1 MYENWGNRFRCF
13 WIGFCSNPPRKFEV
27 SLFEKNSKLGG
38 HSNTVTIEQENKK
51 YSVETGFIVLND
63 KNYPIFTSLLKH
75 LNIGVNNSSM
85 SFSVSVD
92 KGLFEYSSS
101 YIGLLGQTKNI
112 IDPKYWGMLRD
123 INYFY
128 TNALK
133 DVKDCPDNE
142 TLGQFLKRFNYSN
155 KFIDYHL
162 VPMTASI
169 WSCPTKSILNFP
181 IKSLLVFFENHK
193 LLNIYNRPK
202 WSTVNKGS
210 REYVKKIQSLL
221 KGNIYTNAKV
231 NKISKSKEG
240 IRVHYQD
247 GIKTFDKVILAC
259 HADQSSEILI
269 ENFSEEANLL
279 KDFKY
284 QKNTSILH
292 SDINFMPKRKSVW
305 SSWNYITETGNS
317 GNLSITYWMNELQG
331 INSSKPI
338 LLSLNP
344 KILPNPDLIYGQYSY
359 SHPILD
365 NNAINIQKKL
375 SSIQG
380 KNNLWFCGAWTGFGF
395 HEDGVKSAV
404 EIANSHNI
412 DLPWFQ
418 SKEVLHAAQ

>member
-1 MYENWGNRFRCF
+1 MK
-13 WIGFCSNPPRKFEV
+13 IGVIGSGVAGLVSALTLQEKFEV

-38 HSNTVTIEQENKK
+38 HSNTVTIEQESKK

-75 LNIGVNNSSM
+75 LNIGVKNSSM
-85 SFSVSVD
+85 SFSVSVN
-92 KGLFEYSSS
+92 KGQFEYSSS

-221 KGNIYTNAKV
+221 KGKIYTNAKV

-279 KDFKY
+279 KGFKY

>member
-1 MYENWGNRFRCF
+1 MK
-13 WIGFCSNPPRKFEV
+13 IGVIGSGVSGLVSALTLQERFEV

-92 KGLFEYSSS
+92 KGQFEYSSS

-221 KGNIYTNAKV
+221 KGKIYTNAKV

-331 INSSKPI
+331 INSPKPI

>member
-1 MYENWGNRFRCF
+1 MK
-13 WIGFCSNPPRKFEV
+13 IGVIGSGVSGLVSALTLQEKFEV

-38 HSNTVTIEQENKK
+38 HSNTVTIEQENNK

-92 KGLFEYSSS
+92 KGQFEYSSS

-128 TNALK
+128 NNALK

-221 KGNIYTNAKV
+221 KGKIYTNAKV

-331 INSSKPI
+331 INSPKPI

>member
-1 MYENWGNRFRCF
+1 MK
-13 WIGFCSNPPRKFEV
+13 IGVIGSGVSGLVSALTLQEKFEV

-38 HSNTVTIEQENKK
+38 HSNTVTIEQENNK

-92 KGLFEYSSS
+92 KGQFEYSSS

-128 TNALK
+128 NNALK

-221 KGNIYTNAKV
+221 KGKIYTNTKV

-331 INSSKPI
+331 INSPKPI

>member
-1 MYENWGNRFRCF
+1 MK
-13 WIGFCSNPPRKFEV
+13 IGVIGSGVSGLVSALTLQEKFEV

-221 KGNIYTNAKV
+221 KGKIYTNAKV

-247 GIKTFDKVILAC
+247 GIKTFDKVISAC

-365 NNAINIQKKL
+365 NKAINIQKKL

>member
-1 MYENWGNRFRCF
+1 MK
-13 WIGFCSNPPRKFEV
+13 IGVIGSGVSGLVSALTLQEKFEV

-92 KGLFEYSSS
+92 KGQFEYSSS

-128 TNALK
+128 NNALK

-221 KGNIYTNAKV
+221 KGKIYTNAKV

-404 EIANSHNI
+404 EIANSHDI

>member
-1 MYENWGNRFRCF
+1 MK
-13 WIGFCSNPPRKFEV
+13 IGVIGSGVSGLVSALTLQERFEV

-92 KGLFEYSSS
+92 KGQFEYSSS

-128 TNALK
+128 TNALR

-412 DLPWFQ
+412 HLPWFQ

>member
-1 MYENWGNRFRCF
+1 MK
-13 WIGFCSNPPRKFEV
+13 IGVIGSGVSGLVSALTLQERFEV

-38 HSNTVTIEQENKK
+38 HSNTVTIEQENNK

-128 TNALK
+128 NNALK

-221 KGNIYTNAKV
+221 KGKIYTNAKV

-344 KILPNPDLIYGQYSY
+344 KILPKPDLIYGQYSY

>member
-1 MYENWGNRFRCF
+1 MK
-13 WIGFCSNPPRKFEV
+13 IGVIGSGVSGLVSALTLQEKFEV

-38 HSNTVTIEQENKK
+38 HSNTVTIEQENNK

-92 KGLFEYSSS
+92 KGQFEYSSS

-128 TNALK
+128 NNALK

-181 IKSLLVFFENHK
+181 IKNLLVFFENHK

-221 KGNIYTNAKV
+221 KGKIYTNAKV

>member
-1 MYENWGNRFRCF
+1 MK
-13 WIGFCSNPPRKFEV
+13 IGVIGSGVSGLVSALTLQEKFEV

-92 KGLFEYSSS
+92 KGQFEYSSS

-221 KGNIYTNAKV
+221 KGKIYTNAKV

-331 INSSKPI
+331 INSPKPI

-412 DLPWFQ
+412 YLPWFQ

>member
-1 MYENWGNRFRCF
+1 MK
-13 WIGFCSNPPRKFEV
+13 IGVIGSGVSGLVSALTLQEKFEV

-38 HSNTVTIEQENKK
+38 HSNTVTIEQENNK

-92 KGLFEYSSS
+92 KGQFEYSSS

-221 KGNIYTNAKV
+221 KGKIYTNAKV

-331 INSSKPI
+331 INSPKPI

-404 EIANSHNI
+404 EIANSHDI

>member
-1 MYENWGNRFRCF
+1 MK
-13 WIGFCSNPPRKFEV
+13 IGVIGSGVSGLVSALTLQEKFEV

-92 KGLFEYSSS
+92 KGQFEYSSS

-221 KGNIYTNAKV
+221 KGKIYTNAKV

-305 SSWNYITETGNS
+305 SSWNYITETGKS

-412 DLPWFQ
+412 HLPWFQ

>member
-1 MYENWGNRFRCF
+1 MK
-13 WIGFCSNPPRKFEV
+13 IGVIGSGISGLVSALTLQEKFEV
-27 SLFEKNSKLGG
+27 SIFEKNSKLGG
-38 HSNTVTIEQENKK
+38 HSNTVTIEQEDKK

-92 KGLFEYSSS
+92 KGQFEYSSS

-221 KGNIYTNAKV
+221 KGKIYTNAKV

>member
-1 MYENWGNRFRCF
+1 MK
-13 WIGFCSNPPRKFEV
+13 IGVIGSGVSGLVSALTLQEKFEV

-38 HSNTVTIEQENKK
+38 HSNTVTIEQENNK

-63 KNYPIFTSLLKH
+63 RNYPIFTSLLKH
-75 LNIGVNNSSM
+75 LNIGLNNSSM

-92 KGLFEYSSS
+92 KGQFEYSSS

-128 TNALK
+128 TNALR

-193 LLNIYNRPK
+193 LLNIYNRPN

-221 KGNIYTNAKV
+221 KGKIYTNAKV

-292 SDINFMPKRKSVW
+292 SDKNFMPKRKSVW

-331 INSSKPI
+331 LYSPKPI

-412 DLPWFQ
+412 DLSWFQ

>member
-1 MYENWGNRFRCF
+1 MK
-13 WIGFCSNPPRKFEV
+13 IGVIGSGVSGLVSALTLQEKFEV

-38 HSNTVTIEQENKK
+38 HSNTVTIEQDNNK

-92 KGLFEYSSS
+92 KGQFEYSSS

-221 KGNIYTNAKV
+221 KGKIYTNAKV

-247 GIKTFDKVILAC
+247 GIKTFDKVVLAC

-365 NNAINIQKKL
+365 NKAINIQKKL

>member
-1 MYENWGNRFRCF
+1 MK
-13 WIGFCSNPPRKFEV
+13 IGVIGSGVSGLVSALTLQEKFEV
-27 SLFEKNSKLGG
+27 SLFEKNSKIGG
-38 HSNTVTIEQENKK
+38 HSNTVTIEQENNK

-92 KGLFEYSSS
+92 KGQFEYSSS

-128 TNALK
+128 NNALK

-221 KGNIYTNAKV
+221 KGKIYTNTKV

-269 ENFSEEANLL
+269 EDFSEEANLL

-331 INSSKPI
+331 ISSPKPI

>member
-1 MYENWGNRFRCF
+1 MK
-13 WIGFCSNPPRKFEV
+13 IGVIGSGISGLVSALTLQEKFEV

-38 HSNTVTIEQENKK
+38 HSNTVTIEQDNNK

-92 KGLFEYSSS
+92 KGQFEYSSS

-221 KGNIYTNAKV
+221 KGKIYTNAKV

-331 INSSKPI
+331 LNSPKPI

-412 DLPWFQ
+412 HLPWFQ

>member
-1 MYENWGNRFRCF
+1 MK
-13 WIGFCSNPPRKFEV
+13 IGVIGSGVSGLVSALTLQEKFEV

-38 HSNTVTIEQENKK
+38 HSNTVTIEQENNK

-92 KGLFEYSSS
+92 KGQFEYSSS

-221 KGNIYTNAKV
+221 KGKIYTNAKV

-404 EIANSHNI
+404 EIANSHDI

>member
-1 MYENWGNRFRCF
+1 MK
-13 WIGFCSNPPRKFEV
+13 IGVIGSGISGLVSALTLQEKFEV

-75 LNIGVNNSSM
+75 LNIGVKNSSM

-92 KGLFEYSSS
+92 KGQFEYSSS

-221 KGNIYTNAKV
+221 KGKIYTNAKV

-331 INSSKPI
+331 INSPKPI

>member
-1 MYENWGNRFRCF
+1 MK
-13 WIGFCSNPPRKFEV
+13 IGVIGSGVSGLVSALTLQERFEV

-92 KGLFEYSSS
+92 KGQFEYSSS

-221 KGNIYTNAKV
+221 KGKIYTNAKV

-331 INSSKPI
+331 INSPKPI

-412 DLPWFQ
+412 HLPWFQ

>member
-1 MYENWGNRFRCF
+1 MK
-13 WIGFCSNPPRKFEV
+13 IGVIGSGISGLVSALTLQEKFEV

-38 HSNTVTIEQENKK
+38 HSNTVTIEQENNK

-92 KGLFEYSSS
+92 KGQFEYSSS

-128 TNALK
+128 TNALR

-221 KGNIYTNAKV
+221 KGKIYTNAKV

-331 INSSKPI
+331 INSPKPI

-412 DLPWFQ
+412 HLPWFQ

>member
-1 MYENWGNRFRCF
+1 MK
-13 WIGFCSNPPRKFEV
+13 IGVIGSGVSGLVSALTLQEKFEV

-92 KGLFEYSSS
+92 KGQFEYSSS

-221 KGNIYTNAKV
+221 KGKIYTNAKV

-344 KILPNPDLIYGQYSY
+344 KSLPNPDLIYGQYSY

>member
-1 MYENWGNRFRCF
+1 MK
-13 WIGFCSNPPRKFEV
+13 IGVIGSGVSGLVSALTLQERFEV

-38 HSNTVTIEQENKK
+38 HSNTVTIEQEDKK

-92 KGLFEYSSS
+92 KGQFEYSSS

-210 REYVKKIQSLL
+210 REYVKKIKSLL
-221 KGNIYTNAKV
+221 KGKIYTNAKV

-412 DLPWFQ
+412 HLPWFQ

>member
-1 MYENWGNRFRCF
+1 MK
-13 WIGFCSNPPRKFEV
+13 IGVIGSGVSGLVSALTLQERFEV

-92 KGLFEYSSS
+92 KGQFEYSSS

-221 KGNIYTNAKV
+221 KGKIYTNAKV

-292 SDINFMPKRKSVW
+292 SDINFMPNRKSVW

-331 INSSKPI
+331 INSPKPI

-412 DLPWFQ
+412 HLPWFQ

>member
-1 MYENWGNRFRCF
+1 MK
-13 WIGFCSNPPRKFEV
+13 IGVIGSGVSGLVSALTLQEKFEV

-92 KGLFEYSSS
+92 KGQFEYSSS

-221 KGNIYTNAKV
+221 KGKIYTNAKV

-240 IRVHYQD
+240 INVHYQD

-292 SDINFMPKRKSVW
+292 SDMNFMPKRKSVW

-412 DLPWFQ
+412 YLPWFQ

>member
-1 MYENWGNRFRCF
+1 MK
-13 WIGFCSNPPRKFEV
+13 IGVIGSGVSGLVSALTLQEKFEV

-38 HSNTVTIEQENKK
+38 HSNTVTIEQDNNK

-221 KGNIYTNAKV
+221 KGKIYTNAKV

-412 DLPWFQ
+412 HLPWFQ

>member
-1 MYENWGNRFRCF
+1 MK
-13 WIGFCSNPPRKFEV
+13 IGVIGSGVSGLVSALTLQERFEV

-92 KGLFEYSSS
+92 KGQFEYSSS

-221 KGNIYTNAKV
+221 KGKIYTNAKV

-247 GIKTFDKVILAC
+247 GIKTFDKVVLAC

-380 KNNLWFCGAWTGFGF
+380 KNDLWFCGAWTGFGF

>member
-1 MYENWGNRFRCF
+1 MK
-13 WIGFCSNPPRKFEV
+13 IGVIGSGVSGLVSALTLQERFEV

-92 KGLFEYSSS
+92 KGQFEYSSS
-101 YIGLLGQTKNI
+101 FIGLLGQTKNI

-221 KGNIYTNAKV
+221 KGKIYTNAKV

-412 DLPWFQ
+412 HLPWFQ

>member
-1 MYENWGNRFRCF
+1 MK
-13 WIGFCSNPPRKFEV
+13 IGVIGSGVSGLVSALTLQEKFEV

-92 KGLFEYSSS
+92 KGQFEYSSS

-221 KGNIYTNAKV
+221 KGKIYTNAKV

-331 INSSKPI
+331 INSPKPI

-412 DLPWFQ
+412 HLPWFQ

>member
-1 MYENWGNRFRCF
+1 MK
-13 WIGFCSNPPRKFEV
+13 IGVIGSGVSGLVSALTLQERFEV

-92 KGLFEYSSS
+92 KGQFEYSSS

-221 KGNIYTNAKV
+221 KGKIYTNAKV

-404 EIANSHNI
+404 EIASSHNI

>member
-1 MYENWGNRFRCF
+1 MK
-13 WIGFCSNPPRKFEV
+13 IGVIGSGVSGLVSALTLQERFEV

-92 KGLFEYSSS
+92 KGQFEYSSS

-221 KGNIYTNAKV
+221 KGKIYTNAKV

-269 ENFSEEANLL
+269 ENFSEESNLL

-331 INSSKPI
+331 INSPKPI

>member
-1 MYENWGNRFRCF
+1 MK
-13 WIGFCSNPPRKFEV
+13 IGVIGSGVSGLVSALTLQERFEV

-38 HSNTVTIEQENKK
+38 HSNTVTIEQNNKK

-92 KGLFEYSSS
+92 KGQFEYSSS

-221 KGNIYTNAKV
+221 KGKIYTNAKV

-412 DLPWFQ
+412 HLPWFQ

>member
-1 MYENWGNRFRCF
+1 MK
-13 WIGFCSNPPRKFEV
+13 IGVIGSGVSGLISALTLQEKFEV

-38 HSNTVTIEQENKK
+38 HSNTVTIEQENNK

-92 KGLFEYSSS
+92 KGQFEYSSS

-221 KGNIYTNAKV
+221 KGKIYTNAKV

-331 INSSKPI
+331 LNSPKPI

-344 KILPNPDLIYGQYSY
+344 KILPNPNLIYGQYSY

-365 NNAINIQKKL
+365 NKAINIQKKL

>member
-1 MYENWGNRFRCF
+1 MK
-13 WIGFCSNPPRKFEV
+13 IGVIGSGVSGLVSALTLQEKFEV

-38 HSNTVTIEQENKK
+38 HSNTVTIEQENNK

-92 KGLFEYSSS
+92 KGQFEYSSS

-128 TNALK
+128 NNALK
-133 DVKDCPDNE
+133 DVKDCPGNE

-221 KGNIYTNAKV
+221 KGKIYTNTKV

-240 IRVHYQD
+240 IRVHYQE

-412 DLPWFQ
+412 HLPWFQ

>member
-1 MYENWGNRFRCF
+1 MK
-13 WIGFCSNPPRKFEV
+13 IGVIGSGVSGLVSALTLQEKFEV

-38 HSNTVTIEQENKK
+38 HSNTVTIEQENNK

-63 KNYPIFTSLLKH
+63 KNYPLFTSLLRH

-92 KGLFEYSSS
+92 KGQFEYSSS

-221 KGNIYTNAKV
+221 KGKIYTNAKV

-240 IRVHYQD
+240 IRVHYQN

-331 INSSKPI
+331 INSPKPI

>member
-1 MYENWGNRFRCF
+1 MK
-13 WIGFCSNPPRKFEV
+13 IGVIGSGVSGLVSALTLQERFEV

-92 KGLFEYSSS
+92 KGQFEYSSS

-221 KGNIYTNAKV
+221 KGKIYTNAKV

-284 QKNTSILH
+284 QKNISILH

-412 DLPWFQ
+412 HLPWFQ

>member
-1 MYENWGNRFRCF
+1 MK
-13 WIGFCSNPPRKFEV
+13 IGVIGSGVSGLVSALTLQEKFEV

-92 KGLFEYSSS
+92 KGQFEYSSS

-221 KGNIYTNAKV
+221 KGKIYTNAKV

-240 IRVHYQD
+240 IRVHYQN

-331 INSSKPI
+331 LYSPKPI